1 MTSSLSEVFQE
12 ALRLEAAHDAAAAA
26 TALDIALV
34 EDEHAEAVL
43 RFRALVVRADL
54 ACTLGDLIESR
65 GILAEARQIRLDARA
80 KTEASAEIDRADALE
95 TFLTHRG
102 CAG

>member
-1 MTSSLSEVFQE
+1 MSGLLQAF
-12 ALRLEAAHDAAAAA
+12 AAAASLEA
-26 TALDIALV
+26 KDPREAARLLDEALAAD
-34 EDEHAEAVL
+34 AESPAPL

-65 GILAEARQIRLDARA
+65 GILAEARQVRLDAQGKR
-80 KTEASAEIDRADALE
+80 EASGEIDRADALE

>member
-1 MTSSLSEVFQE
+1 VKTLQTALASTAALEARDPGEAARLLDE
-12 ALRLEAAHDAAAAA
+12 ALA
-26 TALDIALV
+26 
-34 EDEHAEAVL
+34 EDTESGSPL

-54 ACTLGDLIESR
+54 ACTLGNLIESR
-65 GILAEARQIRLDARA
+65 GILAEARQIRLDAEGKR
-80 KTEASAEIDRADALE
+80 EASGEIDRADALE

>member
-1 MTSSLSEVFQE
+1 MIGLSQTFSQALALE
-12 ALRLEAAHDAAAAA
+12 ATRRTGEAARLLDEGLAADLEAAPA
-26 TALDIALV
+26 
-34 EDEHAEAVL
+34 L

-65 GILAEARQIRLDARA
+65 GILAEARQIRLDAA
-80 KTEASAEIDRADALE
+80 GKQEAAGEIDRADALE

>member
-1 MTSSLSEVFQE
+1 MTSSLSDTFQE
-12 ALRLEAAHDAAAAA
+12 ALRLEARREHAAAA

-34 EDEHAEAVL
+34 EDERASAVV

-65 GILAEARQIRLDARA
+65 GILAEARQIRLDAA
-80 KTEASAEIDRADALE
+80 GKAEASGELDRADALE